1 MESNSDVIHFVV
13 MCMGQFSRKHNL
25 TRREACNY
33 LYRYK
38 GMRFAIDNYEAEHQ
52 LSLSDCVED
61 MEAICIMNGGNIR

>member
-1 MESNSDVIHFVV
+1 MESNSNIIHYIV
-13 MCMGQFSRKHNL
+13 MSLGQFSRKHNL

-52 LSLSDCVED
+52 LSLNDCVED